1 MKKFISRFDNAS
13 SQSSL
18 IGKSIV
24 VGSHTV
30 EVLDIIAEG
39 TIFFYIFILY
49 SGIHVIS
56 EDD

>member
-49 SGIHVIS
+49 SGIIS